1 MRRTKIIATLG
12 PASGDEKTIK
22 ALLAAGLDLVRL
34 NFSHGN
40 HREHGRLIELVRRV
54 AAEKG
59 RYVGILQ
66 DLGGPKIRCGEIA
79 EPGLQLTAGAEVFL
93 SREPVIG
100 RDGRF
105 SCRVP
110 ELLDDLR
117 PGHRIFL
124 DDGLMLLEVSG
135 SDPEGVT
142 CRVINGGLLQSG
154 KGMNLPDTDI
164 SLPSLTG
171 RDRED
176 LDFGLARGVDFVALS
191 FVRKAEDILELKELI
206 RSGGRP
212 EPLVIAKI
220 EKPEALENIAAIIEA
235 ADAVMIARGDLG
247 IEMRPEQVPV
257 IQKELLQ
264 RCRIAGKPAI
274 TATQMLDSM
283 IRNPRPTRAEASDVA
298 NAVLEGSDCLML
310 SGETAAGK
318 YPVEAT
324 AMMASICRDAEAY
337 MFQNRINEVL
347 PDPGLDQLRYHALAA
362 GIRGITGEKP
372 VKCIAMF
379 TQNGNSVAAFSKF
392 RLEPPLVA
400 FTQKEHTARKLSLF
414 WGASPVLTPGHF
426 DCDRVWEFVKRELVR
441 RKMVE
446 KNDVVLMTYGR
457 PAADGTNTIQ
467 MGTIGH

>member
-12 PASGDEKTIK
+12 PASGDEKTIR
-22 ALLAAGLDLVRL
+22 ALLEAGLDIVRL
-34 NFSHGN
+34 NFSHGS
-40 HREHGRLIELVRRV
+40 HREHEKLIDLVRRV
-54 AAEKG
+54 AAEKN
-59 RYVGILQ
+59 RHIGILQ

-79 EPGLQLTAGAEVFL
+79 EPGLQLTAGEEVFI
-93 SREPVIG
+93 SRDPVLG

-124 DDGLMLLEVSG
+124 DDGLMLLEVIG
-135 SDPEGVT
+135 PAPGGVT
-142 CRVINGGLLQSG
+142 CRVINGGLLQSA

-164 SLPSLTG
+164 SLPSLTE
-171 RDRED
+171 RDRDD
-176 LDFGLARGVDFVALS
+176 LRFGLDRGVDFVALS
-191 FVRKAEDILELKELI
+191 FVRKADDILELKELI
-206 RSGGRP
+206 RSGPGP

-220 EKPEALENIAAIIEA
+220 EKPEALQNIGAIIEA

-257 IQKELLQ
+257 IQKDLL
-264 RCRIAGKPAI
+264 RLCRLAGKPAI

-310 SGETAAGK
+310 SGESAAGRF
-318 YPVEAT
+318 PVEAT

-337 MFQNRINEVL
+337 MFANRINEVL
-347 PDPGLDQLRYHALAA
+347 PDPGLDQLRYHALAS
-362 GIRGITGEKP
+362 GIRGITAEIP

-392 RLEPPLVA
+392 RLEPPLTA
-400 FTQKEHTARKLSLF
+400 FTQSGHTARKLSLF
-414 WGASPVLTPGHF
+414 WGAAPVLTPGHF
-426 DCDRVWEFVKRELVR
+426 DCDQVWEFVKEELNR

-446 KNDVVLMTYGR
+446 KGDLVLLTYGR

-467 MGTIGH
+467 MGTIES